1 MLWKPLRGCSWP
13 RVLQCGQSRVS
24 ELVWESKAV
33 LLEIPL
39 PRWVCV
45 PVQGE
50 ATPTQACRDLGFL
63 SPTHFQHASH
73 RVGWNPPGDGN
84 VNSVSHSLG
93 SAPSLRLHTGP
104 PRRPSV
110 PVTPTPSF
118 CCCQRSPGAQGGL
131 QLNEEEGGYEAL
143 VILPHLPGA
152 DVSCASLLS
161 AVYFPVKVTPS
172 GASTLSLLSY
182 PNTLAEWPT

>member
-110 PVTPTPSF
+110 PVTPTPSWYGL
-118 CCCQRSPGAQGGL
+118 SPGKGHTVTLG
-131 QLNEEEGGYEAL
+131 ETH
-143 VILPHLPGA
+143 ILRSHLDSYNRSSYHPHR
-152 DVSCASLLS
+152 S
-161 AVYFPVKVTPS
+161 
-172 GASTLSLLSY
+172 
-182 PNTLAEWPT
+182 